1 MKNLPDSVRQK
12 LLNFSKQQKTDFQSV
27 LTRYALERLLYR
39 LSQSPYQN
47 QFILKGGLLLSV
59 WSGET
64 HRPTRDLDLLGH
76 GEKNIPYLEEV
87 FREICLTQVE
97 PDGLEFKANE
107 VAGSPIKENQQYEGV
122 RINFRAFL
130 GPKTRIDVQIDIG
143 FGDAVT
149 PAATEVQFPT
159 LLEQF
164 PAPCLRAYPPET
176 VIAEK
181 FQAMV
186 KLGITNSRM
195 KDFYDIWCL
204 CHDFEFKGQEICSA
218 IQATFERRNT
228 PIPEIPP
235 SALTPEFLQQ
245 HQKSWE
251 AFLSKNKLNTNGTS
265 FNNVLLKLE
274 NFLMPP
280 CLAAAK
286 REVFEKTWRQSGYWE

>member
-1 MKNLPDSVRQK
+1 MRNLPASVHQK
-12 LLNFSKQQKTDFQSV
+12 LLNFSKEQKTDFQSV
-27 LTRYALERLLYR
+27 LTRYALERFLYR

-47 QFILKGGLLLSV
+47 QFILKGALLFSI
-59 WSGET
+59 WSDET
-64 HRPTRDLDLLGH
+64 HRPTRDLDLLGY
-76 GEKNIPYLEEV
+76 GQTEIDYLKQV

-97 PDGLEFKANE
+97 PDGLEFKADE
-107 VAGSPIKENQQYEGV
+107 VGGSRIKENQQYEGV

-130 GPKTRIDVQIDIG
+130 GTKTRIDIQIDIG

-164 PAPCLRAYPPET
+164 PSPCLRAYPPET

-186 KLGITNSRM
+186 KLSIANSRL
-195 KDFYDIWCL
+195 KDFYDIWFL
-204 CHDFEFKGQEICSA
+204 CNKFEFKGPEIGSA

-228 PIPEIPP
+228 PIPQEIP
-235 SALTPEFLQQ
+235 SAFSAQFGQIKL
-245 HQKSWE
+245 KDWN
-251 AFLSKNKLNTNGTS
+251 AFLSKNKLNTNGAS
-265 FNNVLLKLE
+265 FNNVLSKLE

-280 CLAAAK
+280 CLAAA
-286 REVFEKTWRQSGYWE
+286 RGEVFNKTWRQSGYWE